1 MAITHI
7 SVRGA
12 RQHNLR
18 DINVRIPRNT
28 LTVVTGL
35 SGSGKSSLAFD
46 TIYAEGQR
54 RYVET
59 LSAYARQFLDQI
71 ERPDVDS
78 IEGLSPAIS
87 IEQKTT
93 SRSPRST
100 VGTITEIYD
109 YLRLLYASV
118 GTPHCPNCGRPIA
131 RQTAEQ
137 IVQRILQL
145 GTGERVTIMAPI
157 VRGRKGEFKDL
168 LDQLDQQGFRARVD
182 GEMIDL
188 SEPPA
193 LDKRKNHT
201 IDAVVDRILLKPSD
215 PSGVSS
221 SEASSPSKQGAPG
234 LQETWESKKVSVAN
248 SSPANKPS
256 IEKRLEGAVTKALQL
271 ANGLVL
277 IALSGAS
284 SGQKPEEQLFSS
296 SMACPDCG
304 LDVPKLEPRSF
315 SFNSTFGACPECHG
329 LGSLYDFDPAKVIN
343 DWSKPLLDGGL
354 GPGSAS
360 QYLLKLIN
368 LAAERYKINLKTP
381 FEDLPPKQQHI
392 LVYGPP
398 KGEAPRTGFHGIL
411 AYLRDSVEEARSEG
425 YREYMMN
432 FMSATPCPVCR
443 GKRLRPESLAV
454 KIGGLSIADFTALP
468 LNRALSAAI
477 NLSFT
482 SREALVAERIR
493 REIAERLEFLCR
505 VGLSYLSLDRN
516 ATTLSGGE
524 GQRIRLATQI
534 GSRLRGVL
542 YVLDEPS
549 IGLHQ
554 RDNERLIQ
562 ALVQLRDLGN
572 TVLVVEHD
580 EDTIRH
586 ADYVLDLGPG
596 AGRLGGFVVAEGT
609 PAQIMA
615 CPESLTGR
623 YLSGA
628 EGILHRAEPRPLT
641 GKWITVTG
649 AREHNLQDLDIR
661 VPLGVMTVVTG
672 VSGSGKSTL
681 INDILYRS
689 LAKNLYGSREEPG
702 AHESLSGED
711 QIDKVIR
718 IDQSPIGRTPR
729 SNPATYTQVFS
740 PLRDLFA
747 MLPEARERG
756 YKPGRF
762 SFNVAGGRCE
772 TCQGDGQR
780 RIEMNF
786 MPDVYVQCEVCNG
799 RRYNQETLAVK
810 FKGHSIADILD
821 LTIEDA
827 LTVLADVPLVRQKL
841 QTLVDVGLGY
851 VHLGQ
856 SATTLSGGEAQR
868 MKLARELSK
877 RQTGRTLYLLDEP
890 TTGLHFDD
898 VRKLLEVLHRLTDLG
913 NTVIIIEHNL
923 DVIRNADWIL
933 DLGPEGGED
942 GGRLVGEGRPAHIAH
957 IDESYTG
964 QFLKRYYTSNN
975 GRLEPTDD
983 TAAMLAIKESPL
995 ASPSSSFSERNPRN
1009 GGSRGLQ
1016 DPENAPQ
1023 ATEGFSPGRKN
1034 KAPSS
1039 KTVGAPG
1046 LASETWESKNASIP
1060 KNGESPKKTTRKK
1073 KPVVQ

>member
-1 MAITHI
+1 MSITHI

-18 DINVRIPRNT
+18 DINVRIPRNA

-118 GTPHCPNCGRPIA
+118 GTPHCPNCGQPIA

-137 IVQRILQL
+137 IVQRIIELEK
-145 GTGERVTIMAPI
+145 GESSKGERVMIMAPV

-182 GEMIDL
+182 GEMRDL
-188 SEPPA
+188 SEPVL
-193 LDKRKNHT
+193 LDRRKNHN
-201 IDAVVDRILLKPSD
+201 IEAVIDRILIKPAEPIAVGKPS
-215 PSGVSS
+215 
-221 SEASSPSKQGAPG
+221 
-234 LQETWESKKVSVAN
+234 T
-248 SSPANKPS
+248 
-256 IEKRLEGAVTKALQL
+256 EKRLEQAVSKALQL

-277 IALSGAS
+277 VAVSGAG
-284 SGQKPEEQLFSS
+284 GQGKEEQLFSS

-315 SFNSTFGACPECHG
+315 SFNSAFGACTECHG
-329 LGSLYDFDPAKVIN
+329 LGSLYDFDPAKVIT

-360 QYLLKLIN
+360 QYLIKLIH
-368 LAAERYKINLKTP
+368 LAAERYKIDLKTP

-398 KGEAPRTGFHGIL
+398 KGEAPRTGFHGVL
-411 AYLRDSVEEARSEG
+411 AYLRDSIEEARSEG
-425 YREYMMN
+425 YREYMMS
-432 FMSATPCPVCR
+432 FMSATPCPACR

-454 KIGGLSIADFTALP
+454 KIGGMSIADFTALS

-477 NLSFT
+477 NLKFT
-482 SREALVAERIR
+482 EREALIAERVR
-493 REIAERLEFLCR
+493 REIVERLEFLCA
-505 VGLSYLSLDRN
+505 VGLNYLSLNRN
-516 ATTLSGGE
+516 AATLSGGE

-554 RDNERLIQ
+554 RDNQRLIE
-562 ALVQLRDLGN
+562 ALERLRDLGN

-580 EDTIRH
+580 EDTIRR

-596 AGRLGGFVVAEGT
+596 AGRLGGNLVAEGT
-609 PAQIMA
+609 PEQIMA
-615 CPESLTGR
+615 SPASLTGK
-623 YLSGA
+623 YLAGLA
-628 EGILHRAEPRPLT
+628 TIVQRENPRPLN
-641 GKWITVTG
+641 GKWLTVTG
-649 AREHNLQDLDIR
+649 AREHNLQDVTIR
-661 VPLGVMTVVTG
+661 IPLGVMTVVTG

-689 LAKNLYGSREEPG
+689 LAKSIYGSREEPG
-702 AHESLSGED
+702 AHDALLGME
-711 QIDKVIR
+711 QIDKVVR

-740 PLRDLFA
+740 PIRDLFA
-747 MLPEARERG
+747 MLPESRERG

-762 SFNVAGGRCE
+762 SFNVTGGRCE
-772 TCQGDGQR
+772 ACQGDGQR

-810 FKGHSIADILD
+810 FHGYSIADILD

-827 LTVLADVPLVRQKL
+827 LNVLADVPQVRQKL

-851 VHLGQ
+851 IHLGQ

-898 VRKLLEVLHRLTDLG
+898 VRKLLEVLHRLADLG
-913 NTVIIIEHNL
+913 NSVIIIEHNL
-923 DVIRNADWIL
+923 DVIRNADWVI

-942 GGRLVGEGRPAHIAH
+942 GGRVVGEGRPAKIAATQG
-957 IDESYTG
+957 SYTG
-964 QFLKRYYTSNN
+964 QFLTRFYSSES
-975 GRLEPTDD
+975 GRLAEAEFDRIMR
-983 TAAMLAIKESPL
+983 A
-995 ASPSSSFSERNPRN
+995 
-1009 GGSRGLQ
+1009 GLQ
-1016 DPENAPQ
+1016 EEAGFSAAEAEAEAERSAPRGNTKKTAPRKRKR
-1023 ATEGFSPGRKN
+1023 ATE
-1034 KAPSS
+1034 
-1039 KTVGAPG
+1039 
-1046 LASETWESKNASIP
+1046 
-1060 KNGESPKKTTRKK
+1060 
-1073 KPVVQ
+1073 

>member
-18 DINVRIPRNT
+18 DISVRIPRNSF
-28 LTVVTGL
+28 TVVTGL

-131 RQTAEQ
+131 RQTADQ
-137 IVQRILQL
+137 IVQRIIEL
-145 GTGERVTIMAPI
+145 GRGERVTIMAPV

-168 LDQLDQQGFRARVD
+168 LDELDQQGFRARVD
-182 GEMIDL
+182 GEIRDL
-188 SEPPA
+188 SEPVL
-193 LDKRKNHT
+193 LDRRKNHT
-201 IDAVVDRILLKPSD
+201 IEAIIDRILLKTDGAPSLSTTSSSTRAGATEAQ
-215 PSGVSS
+215 PSGKPGAPADRSS
-221 SEASSPSKQGAPG
+221 SVGS
-234 LQETWESKKVSVAN
+234 
-248 SSPANKPS
+248 KPS
-256 IEKRLEGAVTKALQL
+256 TEKRLEQAVGKALQL

-277 IALSGAS
+277 VALSGAPGGPS
-284 SGQKPEEQLFSS
+284 EQMFSS

-329 LGSLYDFDPAKVIN
+329 LGSLYDFDPAKVIA

-360 QYLLKLIN
+360 QYLVKLIH
-368 LAAERYKINLKTP
+368 LAADRYGINLKTP
-381 FEDLPPKQQHI
+381 FEDLPAKHQHI

-398 KGEAPRTGFHGIL
+398 KGEAPRTGFHGVL
-411 AYLRDSVEEARSEG
+411 AYLRDSIEEVRSDG
-425 YREYMMN
+425 YREYMMS

-454 KIGGLSIADFTALP
+454 KVGGLSIADFTALP
-468 LNRALSAAI
+468 LNRALSVAI
-477 NLSFT
+477 NLQFT
-482 SREALVAERIR
+482 AREALVAERIR
-493 REIAERLEFLCR
+493 REIVERLEFLCA
-505 VGLSYLSLDRN
+505 VGLNYLSLNRN
-516 ATTLSGGE
+516 AATLSGGE

-554 RDNERLIQ
+554 RDNNRLIE
-562 ALVQLRDLGN
+562 ALEKLRDLGN

-580 EDTIRH
+580 EETIRH

-596 AGRLGGFVVAEGT
+596 AGRLGGHVVAEGT
-609 PAQIMA
+609 PQQIMA
-615 CPESLTGR
+615 APASLTGR
-623 YLSGA
+623 YLSGQA
-628 EGILHRAEPRPLT
+628 TMLQRTRPRGLT
-641 GKWITVTG
+641 GKWLTIEG
-649 AREHNLQDLDIR
+649 AREHNLQDVNIR
-661 VPLGVMTVVTG
+661 IPLGVMTVVTG

-681 INDILYRS
+681 VNDILYRS
-689 LAKNLYGSREEPG
+689 LAKSIYGSREEPG
-702 AHESLSGED
+702 AHDSLAGAE
-711 QIDKVIR
+711 QIDKVVR

-729 SNPATYTQVFS
+729 SNPATYTGVFS
-740 PLRDLFA
+740 PIRDLFA

-762 SFNVAGGRCE
+762 SFNVTGGRCE
-772 TCQGDGQR
+772 ACQGDGQR

-810 FKGHSIADILD
+810 FHGNSIADILD

-827 LTVLADVPLVRQKL
+827 LPLLKDVPQVRQKL

-898 VRKLLEVLHRLTDLG
+898 VRKLLEVLHRLADLG
-913 NTVIIIEHNL
+913 NSVIIIEHSM
-923 DVIRNADWIL
+923 DVIRNADWVI

-942 GGRLVGEGRPAHIAH
+942 GGRVVAEGRPAQIAATPG
-957 IDESYTG
+957 SYTG
-964 QFLKRYYTSNN
+964 HFLTRYYTTESGKLVEAEMDDQPEEAPVAEGGPKPN
-975 GRLEPTDD
+975 GNGSAQTKSTRTTKTQ
-983 TAAMLAIKESPL
+983 TA
-995 ASPSSSFSERNPRN
+995 R
-1009 GGSRGLQ
+1009 RGKRG
-1016 DPENAPQ
+1016 
-1023 ATEGFSPGRKN
+1023 TK
-1034 KAPSS
+1034 
-1039 KTVGAPG
+1039 
-1046 LASETWESKNASIP
+1046 
-1060 KNGESPKKTTRKK
+1060 
-1073 KPVVQ
+1073 

>member
-1 MAITHI
+1 MSITHI

-118 GTPHCPNCGRPIA
+118 GTPQCPNCGRPIA
-131 RQTAEQ
+131 RQTADQ
-137 IVQRILQL
+137 IVQRIVELSR
-145 GTGERVTIMAPI
+145 GERVTVMAPV

-168 LDQLDQQGFRARVD
+168 LDQIDQQGFRARVD
-182 GEMIDL
+182 GEIRDL
-188 SEPPA
+188 SEPVL
-193 LDKRKNHT
+193 LDRRKNHT
-201 IDAVVDRILLKPSD
+201 IEAIVDRVLLKTHTAGA
-215 PSGVSS
+215 SGPPHSGTGEENKAGS
-221 SEASSPSKQGAPG
+221 Q
-234 LQETWESKKVSVAN
+234 QY
-248 SSPANKPS
+248 KPS
-256 IEKRLEGAVTKALQL
+256 AEKRVESAVAKALQM

-277 IALSGAS
+277 IAFNDGN
-284 SGQKPEEQLFSS
+284 EQLFSS

-315 SFNSTFGACPECHG
+315 SFNSTFGACPNCHG
-329 LGSLYDFDPAKVIN
+329 LGSLYDFDPAKVIT

-354 GPGSAS
+354 GPGSSS
-360 QYLLKLIN
+360 QYLIKLIQ
-368 LAAERYKINLKTP
+368 LAADRYKIDLKIP

-398 KGEAPRTGFHGIL
+398 KGETSRTGFHGIL
-411 AYLRDSVEEARSEG
+411 AYLRDNTEDARSDS

-432 FMSATPCPVCR
+432 YMSATPCPVCR

-477 NLSFT
+477 NLQFNA
-482 SREALVAERIR
+482 REALIAERIR
-493 REIAERLEFLCR
+493 REIAERLEFLCA
-505 VGLSYLSLDRN
+505 VGLSYLALDRS
-516 ATTLSGGE
+516 AATLSGGE

-554 RDNERLIQ
+554 RDNMRLIQ
-562 ALVQLRDLGN
+562 ALERLRDLGN

-596 AGRLGGFVVAEGT
+596 AGKLGGNVVAQGT
-609 PAQIMA
+609 PAEIMA
-615 CPESLTGR
+615 CPQSLTGR

-628 EGILHRAEPRPLT
+628 ATILLREKPRPLT
-641 GKWITVTG
+641 GKWITVSG
-649 AREHNLQDLDIR
+649 AREHNLQDITIKI
-661 VPLGVMTVVTG
+661 PLGIMTVVTG

-689 LAKNLYGSREEPG
+689 LAKSIYGSREEPG
-702 AHESLSGED
+702 VHDSLTGAE
-711 QIDKVIR
+711 QLDKVVR

-740 PLRDLFA
+740 PIRDLFA
-747 MLPEARERG
+747 MLPESRERG

-762 SFNVAGGRCE
+762 SFNVTGGRCE
-772 TCQGDGQR
+772 ACQGDGQR

-799 RRYNQETLAVK
+799 RRYNPETLAVK
-810 FKGHSIADILD
+810 FHGHSIADVLD

-827 LTVLADVPLVRQKL
+827 LPVLADVPQVRQKL

-877 RQTGRTLYLLDEP
+877 RQTGKTLYLLDEP

-898 VRKLLEVLHRLTDLG
+898 VRKLLDVLQRLVDLG
-913 NTVIIIEHNL
+913 NTVVVIEHNV
-923 DVIRNADWIL
+923 DVMKSADWII
-933 DLGPEGGED
+933 DLGPDGGEY
-942 GGRLVGEGRPAHIAH
+942 GGRVVACGTPEQVARSKK
-957 IDESYTG
+957 SYTAEALRRVLG
-964 QFLKRYYTSNN
+964 
-975 GRLEPTDD
+975 GR
-983 TAAMLAIKESPL
+983 AA
-995 ASPSSSFSERNPRN
+995 
-1009 GGSRGLQ
+1009 
-1016 DPENAPQ
+1016 
-1023 ATEGFSPGRKN
+1023 
-1034 KAPSS
+1034 
-1039 KTVGAPG
+1039 
-1046 LASETWESKNASIP
+1046 
-1060 KNGESPKKTTRKK
+1060 
-1073 KPVVQ
+1073 

>member
-1 MAITHI
+1 MPITHI

-46 TIYAEGQR
+46 TIYAAGQR

-131 RQTAEQ
+131 RQTADQ

-145 GTGERVTIMAPI
+145 GAGERVTVMAPI
-157 VRGRKGEFKDL
+157 VRGRKGEFKEL
-168 LDQLDQQGFRARVD
+168 LDGLDQQGFRARID
-182 GEMIDL
+182 GAISDL

-201 IDAVVDRILLKPSD
+201 VEAIVDRVLLKTD
-215 PSGVSS
+215 AAGK
-221 SEASSPSKQGAPG
+221 AS
-234 LQETWESKKVSVAN
+234 V
-248 SSPANKPS
+248 
-256 IEKRLEGAVTKALQL
+256 EKRLEAAVVKALQL

-277 IALSGAS
+277 VTMAG
-284 SGQKPEEQLFSS
+284 GDEQLFSS

-304 LDVPKLEPRSF
+304 LDVPRLEPRSF
-315 SFNSTFGACPECHG
+315 SFNSSFGACPECHG
-329 LGSLYDFDPAKVIN
+329 LGSLYDFDPAKVIT

-360 QYLLKLIN
+360 QYLLKLVQ
-368 LAAERYKINLKTP
+368 LAADRYKIDLKTP
-381 FEDLPPKQQHI
+381 FEDLPARQQHI

-411 AYLRDSVEEARSEG
+411 AYLRDSVEEARSDG
-425 YREYMMN
+425 YREYMMS

-454 KIGGLSIADFTALP
+454 KIGGLSIADFTSLP

-482 SREALVAERIR
+482 AREALIAERIR
-493 REIAERLEFLCR
+493 REIVERLEFLCA
-505 VGLSYLSLDRN
+505 VGLSYLALDRN
-516 ATTLSGGE
+516 AATLSGGE

-554 RDNERLIQ
+554 RDNLRLIQ
-562 ALVQLRDLGN
+562 ALEQLRDLGN

-596 AGRLGGFVVAEGT
+596 AGRLGGYVVAEGT
-609 PAQIMA
+609 PQQIMD

-623 YLSGA
+623 YLSGSA
-628 EGILHRAEPRPLT
+628 GILHRNQPRKLT
-641 GKWITVTG
+641 GRWLTVTG
-649 AREHNLQDLDIR
+649 AREHNLQDLTIR

-689 LAKNLYGSREEPG
+689 LAKALYGSREEPG
-702 AHESLSGED
+702 VHDALTGAE

-740 PLRDLFA
+740 PIRDLFA

-762 SFNVAGGRCE
+762 SFNVGGGRCE

-810 FKGHSIADILD
+810 FHGHSIADILD

-827 LTVLADVPLVRQKL
+827 LTVLTDVPQVRQKL

-913 NTVIIIEHNL
+913 NTIIIIEHNL
-923 DVIRNADWIL
+923 DVMRNADWII
-933 DLGPEGGED
+933 DLGPDGGED
-942 GGRLVGEGRPAHIAH
+942 GGRLVGAGRPARIA
-957 IDESYTG
+957 ITPGSYTG
-964 QFLKRYYTSNN
+964 QFLARYYTSSN
-975 GRLEPTDD
+975 GTLAAVDEEMESAAPE
-983 TAAMLAIKESPL
+983 TAPPE
-995 ASPSSSFSERNPRN
+995 EN
-1009 GGSRGLQ
+1009 G
-1016 DPENAPQ
+1016 P
-1023 ATEGFSPGRKN
+1023 
-1034 KAPSS
+1034 
-1039 KTVGAPG
+1039 APG
-1046 LASETWESKNASIP
+1046 KTKAHAAGRPRTPKSASARRS
-1060 KNGESPKKTTRKK
+1060 R
-1073 KPVVQ
+1073 KPVTP

>member
-1 MAITHI
+1 MSITHI

-18 DINVRIPRNT
+18 DIHVRIPRNT

-137 IVQRILQL
+137 MVQRILEL
-145 GTGERVTIMAPI
+145 GMGERVTVMAPV
-157 VRGRKGEFKDL
+157 VRGRKGEFRDL
-168 LDQLDQQGFRARVD
+168 LDQIDQQGFRARVD
-182 GEMIDL
+182 GELRDL
-188 SEPPA
+188 SEPVL
-193 LDKRKNHT
+193 LDRRKNHT
-201 IDAVVDRILLKPSD
+201 IEAVIDRILLKPFPAD
-215 PSGVSS
+215 
-221 SEASSPSKQGAPG
+221 AAPTSAG
-234 LQETWESKKVSVAN
+234 
-248 SSPANKPS
+248 KPS
-256 IEKRLEGAVTKALQL
+256 VERRLEQAVSKALQL
-271 ANGLVL
+271 ASGLVL
-277 IALSGAS
+277 VAIAGSD
-284 SGQKPEEQLFSS
+284 EQMFSS

-329 LGSLYDFDPAKVIN
+329 LGSLYDLDPAKVIT
-343 DWSKPLLDGGL
+343 DWSKPLFDGGL
-354 GPGSAS
+354 GPGSSS
-360 QYLLKLIN
+360 QYLIRLTQ
-368 LAAERYKINLKTP
+368 LAADRYGIDLKVP
-381 FEDLPPKQQHI
+381 FEDLPAKQQHI
-392 LVYGPP
+392 LIYGPS
-398 KGEAPRTGFHGIL
+398 KNDAPRTGFHGIL
-411 AYLRDSVEEARSEG
+411 AYLRDTIEEARSDT
-425 YREYMMN
+425 YREYMMS
-432 FMSATPCPVCR
+432 FMSATPCPACR

-477 NLSFT
+477 NLNFT
-482 SREALVAERIR
+482 AREALIAERIR
-493 REIAERLEFLCR
+493 REVVERLEFLCA
-505 VGLSYLSLDRN
+505 VGLNYLSLDRS
-516 ATTLSGGE
+516 AATLSGGE

-554 RDNERLIQ
+554 RDNNRLIE
-562 ALVQLRDLGN
+562 ALESLRDLGN

-596 AGRLGGFVVAEGT
+596 AGRLGGLVVAEGT

-628 EGILHRAEPRPLT
+628 ATMLQREKPRPLT
-641 GKWITVTG
+641 GKWLTVTG
-649 AREHNLQDLDIR
+649 AREHNLQDITIR
-661 VPLGVMTVVTG
+661 IPLGVMTVVTG

-689 LAKNLYGSREEPG
+689 LAKTIYGSREEPG
-702 AHESLSGED
+702 AHDSLLGAE
-711 QIDKVIR
+711 QIDKVVR

-729 SNPATYTQVFS
+729 SNPATYTGVFS
-740 PLRDLFA
+740 PIRDLFA
-747 MLPEARERG
+747 MLPESRERG

-762 SFNVAGGRCE
+762 SFNVTGGRCE
-772 TCQGDGQR
+772 ACQGDGQR
-780 RIEMNF
+780 RIEMSF

-799 RRYNQETLAVK
+799 RRYNQETLAVR
-810 FKGHSIADILD
+810 FHGHSIADILD
-821 LTIEDA
+821 LPIEDA
-827 LTVLADVPLVRQKL
+827 LTVLADVPQVRQKL

-851 VHLGQ
+851 VHVGQ

-898 VRKLLEVLHRLTDLG
+898 VRKLLEVLHQLTDLG
-913 NTVIIIEHNL
+913 NSVIIIEHNL
-923 DVIRNADWIL
+923 DVIRNADWVI

-942 GGRLVGEGRPAHIAH
+942 GGRVVGEGRPAKIAATP
-957 IDESYTG
+957 DSYTG
-964 QFLKRYYTSNN
+964 KFLMRYYTTSNGN
-975 GRLEPTDD
+975 LAADGSDDSTDSAD
-983 TAAMLAIKESPL
+983 GNTGGSEDVTADPVDAPEAPRMKTTK
-995 ASPSSSFSERNPRN
+995 RN
-1009 GGSRGLQ
+1009 GKS
-1016 DPENAPQ
+1016 AS
-1023 ATEGFSPGRKN
+1023 A
-1034 KAPSS
+1034 
-1039 KTVGAPG
+1039 KTKP
-1046 LASETWESKNASIP
+1046 
-1060 KNGESPKKTTRKK
+1060 RKK
-1073 KPVVQ
+1073 RTGRP

>member
-1 MAITHI
+1 MPITHI

-131 RQTAEQ
+131 RQTADQ
-137 IVQRILQL
+137 IVQRIVEL
-145 GTGERVTIMAPI
+145 GRGERVTVMAPV

-168 LDQLDQQGFRARVD
+168 LDQLDSQGFRARVD
-182 GEMIDL
+182 GEMQDL
-188 SEPPA
+188 SEPLL
-193 LDKRKNHT
+193 LDRRKNHS
-201 IDAVVDRILLKPSD
+201 IEAVIDRILMKPAEAPANGKPS
-215 PSGVSS
+215 V
-221 SEASSPSKQGAPG
+221 
-234 LQETWESKKVSVAN
+234 
-248 SSPANKPS
+248 
-256 IEKRLEGAVTKALQL
+256 EKRLEQAVAKALQL

-277 IALSGAS
+277 VAVSG
-284 SGQKPEEQLFSS
+284 GEEQLFSS

-329 LGSLYDFDPAKVIN
+329 LGSLYDLDPAKVIT

-360 QYLLKLIN
+360 QYLLKLLQ
-368 LAAERYKINLKTP
+368 LAADRYKIDLKTP
-381 FEDLPPKQQHI
+381 FEELPPKQQHI

-411 AYLRDSVEEARSEG
+411 AYLRDSIDEARSDG

-454 KIGGLSIADFTALP
+454 KIGGMSIADFTALS
-468 LNRALSAAI
+468 LNRALSAGI
-477 NLSFT
+477 NLQFT
-482 SREALVAERIR
+482 EREALVAERIR
-493 REIAERLEFLCR
+493 REIVERLEFLCA
-505 VGLSYLSLDRN
+505 VGLKYLSLDRN
-516 ATTLSGGE
+516 AATLSGGE

-554 RDNERLIQ
+554 RDNMRLIE
-562 ALVQLRDLGN
+562 ALERLRDLGN

-596 AGRLGGFVVAEGT
+596 AGRLGGGVVAEGT
-609 PAQIMA
+609 PEQIMA
-615 CPESLTGR
+615 SPASLTGR
-623 YLSGA
+623 YLKGEA
-628 EGILHRAEPRPLT
+628 TMLQREKPRQLT
-641 GKWITVTG
+641 GKWLTVAG
-649 AREHNLQDLDIR
+649 AREHNLQDLTIR
-661 VPLGVMTVVTG
+661 IPLGVMTVVTG

-689 LAKNLYGSREEPG
+689 LAKTIYGSREEPG
-702 AHESLSGED
+702 VHDALTGAE
-711 QIDKVIR
+711 QIDKVVR

-740 PLRDLFA
+740 PIRDLFA
-747 MLPEARERG
+747 MLPESRERG

-762 SFNVAGGRCE
+762 SFNVSGGRCE
-772 TCQGDGQR
+772 ACQGDGQR

-810 FKGHSIADILD
+810 FHGHSIADVLD

-827 LTVLADVPLVRQKL
+827 LPVLADVPQVRQKL

-913 NTVIIIEHNL
+913 NSVIIIEHNL
-923 DVIRNADWIL
+923 DVIRNADWVL

-942 GGRLVGEGRPAHIAH
+942 GGRVVGEGRPAKIAVTPG
-957 IDESYTG
+957 SYTG
-964 QFLKRYYTSNN
+964 EFLRRYYTSES
-975 GRLEPTDD
+975 GRLAEAEWNEEA
-983 TAAMLAIKESPL
+983 TAAA
-995 ASPSSSFSERNPRN
+995 
-1009 GGSRGLQ
+1009 
-1016 DPENAPQ
+1016 
-1023 ATEGFSPGRKN
+1023 
-1034 KAPSS
+1034 
-1039 KTVGAPG
+1039 KT
-1046 LASETWESKNASIP
+1046 ASEC
-1060 KNGESPKKTTRKK
+1060 NGDAGKAAAEDSVAKRGSEKKAAPRKK
-1073 KPVVQ
+1073 KRNNA